1 MTNAMS
7 MEDRLLE
14 KGETFFAKGSLDLA
28 VQMFREVLDLNPRRK
43 EAHNNLGCVFFEQ
56 GVLDKAEENL
66 LRAYAQDCDYLN
78 AVDNLSELYKQMKNH
93 RRELFFRQ
101 EAVKIEQDNPARWN
115 ALALCWLELGN
126 AAEVQKAFEKSLSLH
141 GDQPQIRTLLDEL
154 VSIGAEAAA
163 V

>member
-1 MTNAMS
+1 MDNAMN
-7 MEDRLLE
+7 MEERLLE
-14 KGETFFAKGSLDLA
+14 KGEFFFAKGSLDLA

-43 EAHNNLGCVFFEQ
+43 EAHNNLGCVFFQQ
-56 GVLDKAEENL
+56 GVMDKAEESL

-78 AVDNLSELYKQMKNH
+78 AAENLAELYKQMKNY

-101 EAVKIEQDNPARWN
+101 EAVKIEQDNPSRWN

-126 AAEVQKAFEKSLSLH
+126 AAEVQRAFEKSLSLD
-141 GDQPQIRTLLDEL
+141 GGQAQIRDLLAEL
-154 VSIGAEAAA
+154 ASMNKEAAA